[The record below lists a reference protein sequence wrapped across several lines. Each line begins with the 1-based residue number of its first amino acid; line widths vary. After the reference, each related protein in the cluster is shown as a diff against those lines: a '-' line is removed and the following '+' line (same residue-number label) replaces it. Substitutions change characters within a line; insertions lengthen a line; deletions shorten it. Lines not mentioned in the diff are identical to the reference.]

1 MPQSVIG
8 VILLVEIA
16 FVVPTAM
23 QICSSRL
30 LDGRRMF
37 VLGISMAF
45 GFGVSIVPGFAKAF
59 PLWLQPLTG
68 NALAVGTII
77 AISLHLLFRIGIA
90 SHQKLEIVPGPAAME
105 DVVLFMKRSGGA
117 WGARPEVIAKATSAL
132 NELMETLQ
140 AQQLIKGP
148 LLIDA
153 SFEEFNLNVDVSYQG
168 ELLAISQQRPT
179 EQELLEDDMAFVRL
193 SGFLLTKFADKIS
206 SEQKN
211 DRCHV
216 HFNFQH

>member
-1 MPQSVIG
+1 
-8 VILLVEIA
+8 
-16 FVVPTAM
+16 
-23 QICSSRL
+23 
-30 LDGRRMF
+30 
-37 VLGISMAF
+37 
-45 GFGVSIVPGFAKAF
+45 
-59 PLWLQPLTG
+59 
-68 NALAVGTII
+68 
-77 AISLHLLFRIGIA
+77 
-90 SHQKLEIVPGPAAME
+90 
-105 DVVLFMKRSGGA
+105 
-117 WGARPEVIAKATSAL
+117 
-132 NELMETLQ
+132 METLQ

-211 DRCHV
+211 DRLAMCISIFSIKTIAAEKSAV
-216 HFNFQH
+216 FNFKKVCLMGIFRQDIFRNTPNEFI

>member
-1 MPQSVIG
+1 
-8 VILLVEIA
+8 
-16 FVVPTAM
+16 
-23 QICSSRL
+23 
-30 LDGRRMF
+30 
-37 VLGISMAF
+37 
-45 GFGVSIVPGFAKAF
+45 
-59 PLWLQPLTG
+59 
-68 NALAVGTII
+68 
-77 AISLHLLFRIGIA
+77 
-90 SHQKLEIVPGPAAME
+90 
-105 DVVLFMKRSGGA
+105 
-117 WGARPEVIAKATSAL
+117 
-132 NELMETLQ
+132 METLQ